1 MIIYSKAAAIMT
13 KTPALP
19 AYIELSDEA
28 APMKFAGRVE
38 DGVELV
44 LRMVGATVVLDPVPT
59 AVGPTV
65 VLL

>member
-1 MIIYSKAAAIMT
+1 MT

-28 APMKFAGRVE
+28 APMKLAGIVE
-38 DGVELV
+38 EGVELV
-44 LRMVGATVVLDPVPT
+44 LMPDEAYVADVPVPT
-59 AVGPTV
+59 AAVGPAAV